1 DVEGEAAGHVTPDL
15 RLGRLG
21 EQLAH
26 VVEDAGVGGRVGAGG
41 AADGRL
47 VDVHDLVDEVVAVHA
62 RVPSRHVPRAVQLA
76 GQVGVEDVVDQRG
89 LARAGDAGDRGE
101 HAQREGHVD
110 VLEVVLPGAV
120 HGERAG
126 RVERPADAGQ
136 RD

>member
-1 DVEGEAAGHVTPDL
+1 DLDGAVARAVLAAAALDVEGEAAGHVAADL
-15 RLGRLG
+15 RLGGLG

-26 VVEDAGVGGRVGAGG
+26 VVEDAGVRGRVGAGG

-62 RVPSRHVPRAVQLA
+62 RVPSRHVPGAVQLA

-110 VLEVVLPGAV
+110 VLEVV
-120 HGERAG
+120 
-126 RVERPADAGQ
+126 
-136 RD
+136 